1 MATAQT
7 DKQSSKIGAA
17 GLSVGSNSLLV
28 LAKLG
33 VGLWVGSVA
42 IISEAIHSAND
53 LIAAMLALYAVK
65 RAAVPADEDH
75 RYGHGKFESVSAG
88 IEAALISVAALAII
102 VGAAKKLAV
111 GVEVRLPGIGAV
123 VMVVSALIN
132 LAVSSHLFKVAR
144 QTDSIALMA
153 DAWHLRADVYTA
165 AGTGVAMLVIAV
177 SGWHIIDPIIAIVVA
192 VMILRTGWHLIG
204 DSLGEMLDRSLPEDE
219 AAISQLIQQHGRHIV
234 GFHRLRSR
242 RAGPHRYFDVHIV
255 VCRDLHVSEAHA
267 LTNHLEQRVRE
278 ILPDAEITIHV
289 EPCDRAHEE
298 CEGRTRC
305 LHVSA

>member
-1 MATAQT
+1 MTAAQT
-7 DKQSSKIGAA
+7 DKQSSKIQAA

-42 IISEAIHSAND
+42 IVSEAIHSAND
-53 LIAAMLALYAVK
+53 LIAAMLALYAV
-65 RAAVPADEDH
+65 RCAGVPADEDH
-75 RYGHGKFESVSAG
+75 RYGHGKFESVSAA
-88 IEAALISVAALAII
+88 IEAALISVAACAIVI
-102 VGAAKKLAV
+102 TAIRKLTV
-111 GVEVRLPGIGAV
+111 GVEVGRPWIGAV
-123 VMVVSALIN
+123 VMAVSALIN
-132 LAVSSHLFKVAR
+132 LAVSSHLFNVAR
-144 QTDSIALMA
+144 RTDSIALMA

-165 AGTGVAMLVIAV
+165 GGTGVAMLVIAV

-192 VMILRTGWHLIG
+192 LMILRTGWRLIG
-204 DSLGEMLDRSLPEDE
+204 DSLGQMLDRSLPEDE
-219 AAISQLIQQHGRHIV
+219 AAISRLIEQHGRQVV

-255 VCRDLHVSEAHA
+255 VCRDLNVAEAHE
-267 LTNHLEQRVRE
+267 LTDHLEQRVQE
-278 ILPDAEITIHV
+278 ILPDSEITIHV
-289 EPCDRAHEE
+289 EPCNRAREE